1 MKACVCVCG
10 TSGEEAPVCSD
21 HTEINKSL
29 TPYYLSTDGSKT
41 CGRPFNEGE
50 NQFPFNRLIHV
61 DGSMETVTEEQRGE
75 REREG
80 EK

>member
-1 MKACVCVCG
+1 MCVCVARVG
-10 TSGEEAPVCSD
+10 KRLPFAAIIQKS
-21 HTEINKSL
+21 INL
-29 TPYYLSTDGSKT
+29 CTPYYLSTDGSKT

-50 NQFPFNRLIHV
+50 NQFPFNRLIHA
-61 DGSMETVTEEQRGE
+61 DGSVETVTEEQRGE